1 MKTKAIV
8 RAIDD
13 VGRVTLPKYFRDSLE
28 MENGNCVEIT
38 LQEDHI
44 VIKKAVQEDICNNED

>member
-1 MKTKAIV
+1 MTAKAII

-28 MENGNCVEIT
+28 MGIKDCVEIT
-38 LQEDHI
+38 LQEDCI
-44 VIKKAVQEDICNNED
+44 VIKKVVKKETSVNEN